1 MLRAGAEPVQ
11 RARSPEAKERR
22 REAILQASS
31 RLLDEGG
38 FDEVTMVR
46 VARAAGIAKGTT
58 YLYFRTKEELFL
70 ALLSVEY
77 DRWFEV
83 VRSALARTAHGSPPD
98 EVAATLVEGLRGRK
112 RFLMLMEKLHVV
124 FERDVAH
131 EPALAFKAQLRD
143 QILAT
148 AEVLAGAANI
158 TPHEASRLLLRMH
171 ALVVGL
177 RQMTRP
183 SPAAMRVI
191 ERDDMAPMRL
201 EFLTELQA
209 VLADLIRAAHVR
221 ASS

>member
-1 MLRAGAEPVQ
+1 MQ

-70 ALLSVEY
+70 ALLSDEY
-77 DRWFEV
+77 DSWFRT
-83 VRSALARTAHGSPPD
+83 VRSALTETPHGSPPD
-98 EVAATLVEGLRGRK
+98 RVAVALVEGLRGRK

-124 FERDVAH
+124 FEQDVAH

-148 AEVLAGAANI
+148 ARVLAHAAAI
-158 TPHEASRLLLRMH
+158 TPDEAARLLLRMH

-191 ERDDMAPMRL
+191 ERDDMAPLRL
-201 EFLTELQA
+201 EFMVELEA

-221 ASS
+221 ASA

>member
-1 MLRAGAEPVQ
+1 
-11 RARSPEAKERR
+11 
-22 REAILQASS
+22 
-31 RLLDEGG
+31 
-38 FDEVTMVR
+38 
-46 VARAAGIAKGTT
+46 
-58 YLYFRTKEELFL
+58 
-70 ALLSVEY
+70 
-77 DRWFEV
+77 
-83 VRSALARTAHGSPPD
+83 
-98 EVAATLVEGLRGRK
+98 
-112 RFLMLMEKLHVV
+112 MEKLHVV

>member
-1 MLRAGAEPVQ
+1 MQ

-31 RLLDEGG
+31 RLLDRGG

-83 VRSALARTAHGSPPD
+83 VRSALAQTAHGSTPD
-98 EVAATLVEGLRGRK
+98 EVAGTLVEGLRGRK

-124 FERDVAH
+124 FEQDVAH

-158 TPHEASRLLLRMH
+158 LPHEASRLLLRMH

-209 VLADLIRAAHVR
+209 VLADLIRAARVR